1 MGVLLAPTQTHTQL
15 QRKHEH
21 LQQLIVQQQEELRLV
36 SEQLLISKYGI
47 VPPIVCYPAT
57 SSAGPA
63 ALVATG
69 SPRHHGGSSNDGI
82 QMHPH
87 PHHQL
92 QSPQPQQMVIQGA
105 SSHPHAHYG
114 EMHYMDGQ
122 NAIQIVEQQQQQ
134 QHHLQLDQQ
143 HDPMGNNG
151 VDMMSTY
158 EMPPEMSDPHMRL
171 GTGVVVG
178 GQQHQA
184 MVSGLEMIP
193 YQLTQQQAHVLFGS
207 NMTTNQMN
215 SNPGEG

>member
-1 MGVLLAPTQTHTQL
+1 MGVLLAPTQAHSQL

-57 SSAGPA
+57 SSAGPTT
-63 ALVATG
+63 LVVPG
-69 SPRHHGGSSNDGI
+69 SPRQQGGSSNDGI

-92 QSPQPQQMVIQGA
+92 QPQSQQQQQQMVIQGTVN
-105 SSHPHAHYG
+105 SHSHAHYG

-122 NAIQIVEQQQQQ
+122 SAIQVVHQQ
-134 QHHLQLDQQ
+134 QHLQVDQQ
-143 HDPMGNNG
+143 QHEAMGSNG
-151 VDMMSTY
+151 GDLMSTY
-158 EMPPEMSDPHMRL
+158 EMPQEMSDQQLRL
-171 GTGVVVG
+171 STGAG

-207 NMTTNQMN
+207 NMSTNQMN
-215 SNPGEG
+215 SNPGDG